1 MFRSPFTR
9 SGARRVREASVV
21 HSAGGF
27 FLWTQYFS
35 QTAVAAA
42 VLALAGTT
50 ASAAVLCN
58 KHYCWRSNDYLPG
71 ARIQV
76 RPDWRQSFL
85 YPQGRYSIL
94 RPNYW
99 NKDVFVTGLVG
110 GGGG

>member
-1 MFRSPFTR
+1 MKHMLT
-9 SGARRVREASVV
+9 AA
-21 HSAGGF
+21 
-27 FLWTQYFS
+27 
-35 QTAVAAA
+35 AVAAA

-58 KHYCWRSNDYLPG
+58 GKHYCWRSNDYLPG
-71 ARIQV
+71 TRIQV

-99 NKDVFVTGLVG
+99 DKDVFVTGLVG